1 MGIIFKFA
9 GLYEKLLMYD
19 YISGHVAEL
28 NPTYVIV
35 DNQGIGY
42 YCNITVNTFSA
53 LGKVE
58 AAKLYIKEIIREDVH
73 DLYAFLS
80 KAERELFVM
89 LISVSGVGANTARV
103 ILSSLTEKELE
114 MAIASGDVDTLKG
127 VKGIGL
133 KTAQRIIVELKDKI
147 SSVSAGEQ
155 GEMFASQDNS
165 IHDEAL
171 SALTMLGFN
180 KPQVIKALKKL
191 LGVPNSYSVE
201 GLIKDALKML

>member
-1 MGIIFKFA
+1 
-9 GLYEKLLMYD
+9 MYD
-19 YISGHVAEL
+19 YISGRVAEL
-28 NPTYVIV
+28 NPTYVVV

-58 AAKLYIKEIIREDVH
+58 ATKLYIKEIIREDVH

-80 KAERELFVM
+80 KEERALFIM

-114 MAIASGDVDTLKG
+114 LAIASGDVNTLKG

-155 GEMFASQDNS
+155 GEFFASQDNS

-180 KPQVIKALKKL
+180 KAQAIKVLKKL
-191 LGVPNSYSVE
+191 LSAPNSYTVE
-201 GLIKDALKML
+201 SLIKDALKML

>member
-1 MGIIFKFA
+1 
-9 GLYEKLLMYD
+9 MYD
-19 YISGHVAEL
+19 YISGRVTEL
-28 NPTYVIV
+28 NPTYVVI

-42 YCNITVNTFSA
+42 YCNITLNTYSA

-80 KAERELFVM
+80 KEERSLFIM

-114 MAIASGDVDTLKG
+114 IAISSGDVNTLKG

-147 SSVSAGEQ
+147 STVSSGDQ
-155 GEMFASQDNS
+155 GEIFASQDNS
-165 IHDEAL
+165 IYEEAL

-180 KPQVIKALKKL
+180 KAQVLKVLKKL
-191 LGVPNSYSVE
+191 LSVPNKYTVE
-201 GLIKDALKML
+201 TLIKDALKML

>member
-1 MGIIFKFA
+1 
-9 GLYEKLLMYD
+9 MYD
-19 YISGHVAEL
+19 YISGCVTEL
-28 NPTYVIV
+28 NPTFVVI

-42 YCNITVNTFSA
+42 YCNITLNTFSA

-58 AAKLYIKEIIREDVH
+58 DAKLFIKEIIREDVH
-73 DLYAFLS
+73 DLYAFLR
-80 KAERELFVM
+80 KEERALFNM

-114 MAIASGDVDTLKG
+114 IAIASGDVNTLKG

-147 SSVSAGEQ
+147 SNVSAGEQ
-155 GEMFASQDNS
+155 GDFFASQDNS
-165 IHDEAL
+165 VHEEAL

-180 KPQVIKALKKL
+180 KAQVQKALKKL
-191 LGVPNSYSVE
+191 LSVPNDYTVE
-201 GLIKDALKML
+201 SLIKDALKML

>member
-1 MGIIFKFA
+1 
-9 GLYEKLLMYD
+9 MYD
-19 YISGHVAEL
+19 YINGRVAEL
-28 NPTYVIV
+28 NPTYVVI

-42 YCNITVNTFSA
+42 FCNITVNTYSA

-58 AAKLYIKEIIREDVH
+58 GAKLYIKEIIREDTH

-80 KAERELFVM
+80 KEERELFNL

-114 MAIASGDVDTLKG
+114 VAIASGDVNTLKG

-147 SSVSAGEQ
+147 TSVGAGEQ
-155 GEMFASQDNS
+155 AEFFASQDNS
-165 IHDEAL
+165 IRDEAL

-180 KPQVIKALKKL
+180 KSQVQKVLKKL
-191 LGVPNSYSVE
+191 LSAPNAHTVE
-201 GLIKDALKML
+201 SLIKDALKML

>member
-1 MGIIFKFA
+1 
-9 GLYEKLLMYD
+9 MYD
-19 YISGHVAEL
+19 YISGRVTEL
-28 NPTYVIV
+28 NPTYVVI

-42 YCNITVNTFSA
+42 YCNITVNTYSA

-58 AAKLYIKEIIREDVH
+58 AAKLFIKEIIREDVH

-80 KAERELFVM
+80 KEERSLFIM

-114 MAIASGDVDTLKG
+114 VAIASGDVDTLKG

-133 KTAQRIIVELKDKI
+133 KSAQRIIVELKDKI
-147 SSVSAGEQ
+147 SSVSTGEQ
-155 GEMFASQDNS
+155 GEIFASPDNRTNE
-165 IHDEAL
+165 EAL

-180 KPQVIKALKKL
+180 KAQVQKALKKL
-191 LGVPNSYSVE
+191 LSAPNSYTVE
-201 GLIKDALKML
+201 SLIKDALKIL

>member
-1 MGIIFKFA
+1 
-9 GLYEKLLMYD
+9 MYD
-19 YISGHVAEL
+19 YISGRVAEL
-28 NPTYVIV
+28 NPTYVII

-42 YCNITVNTFSA
+42 YCNITLNAFSA

-58 AAKLYIKEIIREDVH
+58 AAKLFIKEIIREDVH

-80 KAERELFVM
+80 KEERALFNM

-114 MAIASGDVDTLKG
+114 VAIASGDVDTLKG

-155 GEMFASQDNS
+155 GEMFASQDNNV
-165 IHDEAL
+165 HDEAL

-180 KPQVIKALKKL
+180 KPQVVKALKKL
-191 LGVPNSYSVE
+191 LSAPNSYTVE
-201 GLIKDALKML
+201 SLIKEALKML

>member
-1 MGIIFKFA
+1 
-9 GLYEKLLMYD
+9 MYD
-19 YISGHVAEL
+19 YVSGRIEEL
-28 NPTYVIV
+28 NPTYVVI

-42 YCNITVNTFSA
+42 YCNITVNTYSA
-53 LGKVE
+53 LAKLDT
-58 AAKLYIKEIIREDVH
+58 AKLYIKEIIREDVH
-73 DLYAFLS
+73 DLYAFLR
-80 KAERELFVM
+80 KEERALFIL

-114 MAIASGDVDTLKG
+114 VAIASGDVNTLKG

-147 SSVSAGEQ
+147 SSVNADGQ
-155 GEMFASQDNS
+155 GEIFASQDNS

-180 KPQVIKALKKL
+180 KAQVLKALKKL
-191 LGVPNSYSVE
+191 LSAPNSYTVE
-201 GLIKDALKML
+201 SLIKDALKML